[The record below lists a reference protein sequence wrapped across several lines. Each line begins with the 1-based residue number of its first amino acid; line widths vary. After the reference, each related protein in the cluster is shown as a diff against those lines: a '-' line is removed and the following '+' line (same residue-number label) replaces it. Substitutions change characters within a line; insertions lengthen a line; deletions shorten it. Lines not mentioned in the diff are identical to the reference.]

1 MRRRQ
6 FPVKREHPMALL
18 ADTQDVSVIYLLV
31 DDPMKYHAFSIA
43 RIEPG
48 MDRKTFFAKLAA
60 PLGKG
65 LRRLVT

>member
-1 MRRRQ
+1 
-6 FPVKREHPMALL
+6 MALL
-18 ADTQDVSVIYLLV
+18 ADAQDVSVIYLLV